1 MFYLLFDDINIFQE
15 LCDKGHQILKTSGG
29 TSASN
34 SFIVILNL
42 LFVQN
47 VTIGF

>member
-1 MFYLLFDDINIFQE
+1 MFCLLFDDINIFQE
-15 LCDKGHQILKTSGG
+15 LCDKGHQILKTS
-29 TSASN
+29 ASN
-34 SFIVILNL
+34 SSIVILNL